1 MSGMPS
7 TILIVDDH
15 AGFRR
20 AARDMLEAEG
30 FRVVA
35 ESATGGEAL
44 TAAERVQPA
53 VVLLDVGLPDID
65 GLEVAAR
72 LTAADGAPAVILT
85 SSRDA
90 ADFLTLVAPSGARGF
105 IPKHEL
111 SGAAI
116 TALAA

>member
-1 MSGMPS
+1 MPP

-30 FRVVA
+30 FRVVG
-35 ESATGGEAL
+35 ESATGGDAL
-44 TAAERVQPA
+44 AAAKRIQPA
-53 VVLLDVGLPDID
+53 VVLLDIGLPDID
-65 GLEVAAR
+65 GLQVAAQ
-72 LTAADGAPAVILT
+72 LTAADHERAVILT

-90 ADFLTLVAPSGARGF
+90 ADYLALVASSGARGF

-111 SGAAI
+111 CGAAI
-116 TALAA
+116 AALSV

>member
-1 MSGMPS
+1 MAS
-7 TILIVDDH
+7 TVLIVDDH

-44 TAAERVQPA
+44 MAAERVQPA
-53 VVLLDVGLPDID
+53 VVLVDVGLPDID

-72 LTAADGAPAVILT
+72 LTAADGARVVILT
-85 SSRDA
+85 SSRDL
-90 ADFLTLVAPSGARGF
+90 ADYPALVAPSGARGF

-116 TALAA
+116 AALSI

>member
-1 MSGMPS
+1 MPP
-7 TILIVDDH
+7 TVLIVDDH

-30 FRVVA
+30 FRVVG
-35 ESATGGEAL
+35 ESATGGAAL
-44 TAAERVQPA
+44 TDAHRVQPA
-53 VVLLDVGLPDID
+53 VVLLDIGLPDID
-65 GLEVAAR
+65 GLEVAAQ
-72 LTAADGAPAVILT
+72 LTAADRGRTVILT

-90 ADFLTLVAPSGARGF
+90 ADYLPLVAPSGARGF

-116 TALAA
+116 AALSV

>member
-1 MSGMPS
+1 MLP
-7 TILIVDDH
+7 TVLIVDDH

-30 FRVVA
+30 FRVIA
-35 ESATGGEAL
+35 ESSTGGDAL
-44 TAAERVQPA
+44 TAAKRVRPG
-53 VVLLDVGLPDID
+53 VVLLDIGLPDID

-72 LTAADGAPAVILT
+72 LTAADREPAVILT

-90 ADFLTLVAPSGARGF
+90 ADYLPLVAPSGARGF

-111 SGAAI
+111 TGAAVA
-116 TALAA
+116 ALSV